1 MLTLSKYEGKT
12 LEEATEKCLNELN
25 VKEEELYIK
34 QSETEAKLFKS
45 KKIIIEAIKKQD
57 VVNYIKEYIKE
68 IDKSFNIE
76 IKSEVNEKDDIIKA
90 VLVSNNNP
98 ILIGKDGKNIEALQV
113 LIRNS
118 IRNQIGLDIKVNL
131 DASNYKKK
139 KEENF
144 EREIKKI
151 LKEVQKTHMET
162 KLDPM
167 NSYNRRLV
175 HNLASKFK
183 NIKTESV
190 GEEPNRYT
198 IIKYEEDEVNPI

>member
-12 LEEATEKCLNELN
+12 KEEAIEKCTNELG
-25 VKEEELYIK
+25 VTQEELYMK
-34 QSETEAKLFKS
+34 ETETEAKLFKS
-45 KKIIIEAIKKQD
+45 KKYIVEAIKKQTIIE
-57 VVNYIKEYIKE
+57 YIKEYIKNV
-68 IDKSFNIE
+68 DKSLNID
-76 IKSEVNEKDDIIKA
+76 IKSEINEKEGIIK
-90 VLVSNNNP
+90 VILVSNNNP
-98 ILIGKDGKNIEALQV
+98 ILIGKDGKNIEALQA

-118 IRNQIGLDIKVNL
+118 IRNKIGIDIKVNL

-151 LKEVQKTHMET
+151 IKEVEQTHIEV

-175 HNLASKFK
+175 HNLASNHK

-198 IIKYEEDEVNPI
+198 IIKYEED

>member
-1 MLTLSKYEGKT
+1 MLTLSKFEGKT
-12 LEEATEKCLNELN
+12 LEEATLKCLEELN
-25 VKEEELYIK
+25 VTEEQVYLK

-57 VVNYIKEYIKE
+57 IIDYIKEYIKE
-68 IDKSFNIE
+68 LDKSFNIE
-76 IKSEVNEKDDIIKA
+76 IKSEINEKDNIIKV
-90 VLVSNNNP
+90 VLVSDNNP
-98 ILIGKDGKNIEALQV
+98 ILIGKDGKNIEALQA
-113 LIRNS
+113 LLRNS
-118 IRNQIGLDIKVNL
+118 IRNQIGLDIKVNV

-151 LKEVQKTHMET
+151 LKEVEKTHMET

-167 NSYNRRLV
+167 NSYKRRIV
-175 HNLASKFK
+175 HNLASKFN
-183 NIKTESV
+183 NIKTESI

-198 IIKYEEDEVNPI
+198 IIKYEED

>member
-12 LEEATEKCLNELN
+12 ETEALEKCINDLNTTEQELF
-25 VKEEELYIK
+25 IK
-34 QSETEAKLFKS
+34 KTETEAKLFKS
-45 KKIIIEAIKKQD
+45 KKYIIEAIKKND
-57 VVNYIKEYIKE
+57 IINYIKDYIKE

-76 IKSEVNEKDDIIKA
+76 IKSEINEKDNVIKV

-98 ILIGKDGKNIEALQV
+98 ILIGAYGKNIEALQT

-118 IRNQIGLDIKVNL
+118 IRNQIGLDIKINM

-151 LKEVQKTHMET
+151 IKDVQNTHIEV

-183 NIKTESV
+183 NIKTESI
-190 GEEPNRYT
+190 GEEPNRCT
-198 IIKYEEDEVNPI
+198 IIKYEED

>member
-25 VKEEELYIK
+25 VKEEDLYIK

-198 IIKYEEDEVNPI
+198 IIKYEEE

>member
-12 LEEATEKCLNELN
+12 ETEALEKCINDLNTTEQELF
-25 VKEEELYIK
+25 IK
-34 QSETEAKLFKS
+34 KTETEAKLFKS
-45 KKIIIEAIKKQD
+45 KKYIIEAIKKND
-57 VVNYIKEYIKE
+57 IINYIKDYIKE

-76 IKSEVNEKDDIIKA
+76 IKSEINEKDNVIKV

-98 ILIGKDGKNIEALQV
+98 ILIGKDGKNIEAIQT

-118 IRNQIGLDIKVNL
+118 IRNQIGLDIKINI

-151 LKEVQKTHMET
+151 IKDVQNTHIET

-167 NSYNRRLV
+167 NSYKRRLV
-175 HNLASKFK
+175 HNLASTFK
-183 NIKTESV
+183 NIKTESI

-198 IIKYEEDEVNPI
+198 IIKYEED

>member
-1 MLTLSKYEGKT
+1 MLTLSKFEGKT

-25 VKEEELYIK
+25 VTEEELYIK

-57 VVNYIKEYIKE
+57 IVNYIKEYIKE

-198 IIKYEEDEVNPI
+198 IIKYEEE

>member
-1 MLTLSKYEGKT
+1 MLTLSKFEGKT

-25 VKEEELYIK
+25 VTEEELYIK

-57 VVNYIKEYIKE
+57 IVNYIKEYIKE

-76 IKSEVNEKDDIIKA
+76 IKSEVNEKDGIIKA

-198 IIKYEEDEVNPI
+198 IIKYEEE

>member
-12 LEEATEKCLNELN
+12 ETEAKEKCINDLNIS
-25 VKEEELYIK
+25 EEEIFFK
-34 QSETEAKLFKS
+34 KTETEAKLFKS

-57 VVNYIKEYIKE
+57 IINYIKEYIKE
-68 IDKSFNIE
+68 LDKSFNIE
-76 IKSEVNEKDDIIKA
+76 IKSEVNEKDNIIK
-90 VLVSNNNP
+90 VILVSNNNP
-98 ILIGKDGKNIEALQV
+98 ILIGKDGKNIEALQT

-118 IRNQIGLDIKVNL
+118 IRNQIGIDIKVNI

-139 KEENF
+139 KEESF

-151 LKEVQKTHMET
+151 IKEVEQTHIET

-198 IIKYEEDEVNPI
+198 IIKYEED

>member
-12 LEEATEKCLNELN
+12 IEEATEKCLNELN
-25 VKEEELYIK
+25 VKEEDLYIK

-57 VVNYIKEYIKE
+57 IVDYIKEYIKE
-68 IDKSFNIE
+68 LDKSFNIE
-76 IKSEVNEKDDIIKA
+76 IKSELNENEGIIKA

-98 ILIGKDGKNIEALQV
+98 ILIGKDGKNIEALQT
-113 LIRNS
+113 LLRNS
-118 IRNQIGLDIKVNL
+118 IRNQIGMDIKVNL

-198 IIKYEEDEVNPI
+198 IIKYEEE

>member
-12 LEEATEKCLNELN
+12 ETEALEKCINDLNTTEQELF
-25 VKEEELYIK
+25 IK
-34 QSETEAKLFKS
+34 KTETEAKLFKS
-45 KKIIIEAIKKQD
+45 KKYIIEAIKKND
-57 VVNYIKEYIKE
+57 IINYIKDYIKE

-76 IKSEVNEKDDIIKA
+76 IKSEINEKDNVIKV

-98 ILIGKDGKNIEALQV
+98 ILIGEYGKNIEALQT

-118 IRNQIGLDIKVNL
+118 IRNQIGLDIKINI

-151 LKEVQKTHMET
+151 IKDVQNTHIEV

-183 NIKTESV
+183 NIKTESI
-190 GEEPNRYT
+190 GEEPNRCT
-198 IIKYEEDEVNPI
+198 IIKYEED

>member
-1 MLTLSKYEGKT
+1 MLTLSKFEGKT
-12 LEEATEKCLNELN
+12 LEEVKEICLNELN
-25 VKEEELYIK
+25 VTEDKIFFK

-45 KKIIIEAIKKQD
+45 KKIILEAIKKHD
-57 VVNYIKEYIKE
+57 IIDYIKEYIKE
-68 IDKSFNIE
+68 LDKSFNIE
-76 IKSEVNEKDDIIKA
+76 IKSEVNVDEDIIKV

-98 ILIGKDGKNIEALQV
+98 ILIGKDGKNIEALQA
-113 LIRNS
+113 LLRNS
-118 IRNQIGLDIKVNL
+118 IRNQIGMDIKVNV

-144 EREIKKI
+144 ERDMKRI
-151 LKEVQKTHMET
+151 LKEVQKTHIET
-162 KLDPM
+162 KLDSM
-167 NSYNRRLV
+167 NSYKRRIV

-198 IIKYEEDEVNPI
+198 IIKYEED

>member
-1 MLTLSKYEGKT
+1 MLTLSKFEGKT
-12 LEEATEKCLNELN
+12 LEEAKEKCLEELN
-25 VKEEELYIK
+25 VKEEQIYLK

-57 VVNYIKEYIKE
+57 IIDYIKEYIKE
-68 IDKSFNIE
+68 LDKSFNIE
-76 IKSEVNEKDDIIKA
+76 IKSEVNENEGIIKV

-98 ILIGKDGKNIEALQV
+98 ILIGKDGKNIEALQA
-113 LIRNS
+113 LLRNS
-118 IRNQIGLDIKVNL
+118 IRNQIGLDIKVNV

-151 LKEVQKTHMET
+151 LKEVEKTHMET

-198 IIKYEEDEVNPI
+198 IIKYEED

>member
-1 MLTLSKYEGKT
+1 MLTLSRFEGKT
-12 LEEATEKCLNELN
+12 ETEAKEKCLNELE
-25 VKEEELYIK
+25 VSEQEIYIRK
-34 QSETEAKLFKS
+34 TETEAKLFKS
-45 KKIIIEAIKKQD
+45 KKVIVEAIKKQE
-57 VVNYIKEYIKE
+57 VISYIKEYIKE

-76 IKSEVNEKDDIIKA
+76 IKSEVRENEDIIKV

-113 LIRNS
+113 LLRNS
-118 IRNQIGLDIKVNL
+118 IRNQIGIDIKVNV

-144 EREIKKI
+144 EREIKRI

-167 NSYNRRLV
+167 NSYKRRIV
-175 HNLASKFK
+175 HNLASKF
-183 NIKTESV
+183 NNVKTESV

-198 IIKYEEDEVNPI
+198 IIKYEED

>member
-12 LEEATEKCLNELN
+12 EEEAKEKCINDLNIS
-25 VKEEELYIK
+25 EEEIFFK
-34 QSETEAKLFKS
+34 KTETEAKLFKS

-57 VVNYIKEYIKE
+57 IIDYIKGYIKEL
-68 IDKSFNIE
+68 DKSFNIE
-76 IKSEVNEKDDIIKA
+76 IKSEVNEKDNIVKV

-98 ILIGKDGKNIEALQV
+98 ILIGKDGKNIEALQT
-113 LIRNS
+113 LLRNS
-118 IRNQIGLDIKVNL
+118 LRNQIGLDIKINV

-151 LKEVQKTHMET
+151 IKEVQETHIET

-183 NIKTESV
+183 NIKTESI

-198 IIKYEEDEVNPI
+198 IIKYEED

>member
-12 LEEATEKCLNELN
+12 LEEATTKCLEELN
-25 VKEEELYIK
+25 VTEEQIFLK

-57 VVNYIKEYIKE
+57 IINYIKDYIKE
-68 IDKSFNIE
+68 LDKSFNID
-76 IKSEVNEKDDIIKA
+76 IKSEVNENEGIIKV

-98 ILIGKDGKNIEALQV
+98 ILIGKDGKNIEALQA
-113 LIRNS
+113 LLRNS
-118 IRNQIGLDIKVNL
+118 IRNQIGMDIKVNL

-151 LKEVQKTHMET
+151 LKEVQKTHIET

-167 NSYNRRLV
+167 NSYKRRIV
-175 HNLASKFK
+175 HNLASKFN

-198 IIKYEEDEVNPI
+198 IIKYEEE

>member
-12 LEEATEKCLNELN
+12 IEEATEKCLNELN
-25 VKEEELYIK
+25 ITEEELYIK

-45 KKIIIEAIKKQD
+45 KKIIIKAIKKQD
-57 VVNYIKEYIKE
+57 IVDYIKEYIKE
-68 IDKSFNIE
+68 LDKSFNIE
-76 IKSEVNEKDDIIKA
+76 IKSEVNENEGIIKA

-198 IIKYEEDEVNPI
+198 IIKYEEE

>member
-1 MLTLSKYEGKT
+1 MLTLSKFEGKN
-12 LEEATEKCLNELN
+12 ENDAKEKCLTELN

-34 QSETEAKLFKS
+34 QTETEAKLFKS

-57 VVNYIKEYIKE
+57 IINYIKEYIKE
-68 IDKSFNIE
+68 LDKSFNIE
-76 IKSEVNEKDDIIKA
+76 IKSEVNEKDDIIKV

-98 ILIGKDGKNIEALQV
+98 ILIGKDGKNIEAIQAL
-113 LIRNS
+113 LRNS
-118 IRNQIGLDIKVNL
+118 IRNQIGIDIKVNV

-144 EREIKKI
+144 EREIKRI
-151 LKEVQKTHMET
+151 LKEVLSTHMET

-167 NSYNRRLV
+167 NSYKRRIV
-175 HNLASKFK
+175 HNLASKYN

-198 IIKYEEDEVNPI
+198 IIKYEED